1 MPVLLK
7 VEEIINTHFCCLVWP
22 KLNLPVTLLS
32 QNIVTKFVMRGAEVN
47 YERETRKNSKK
58 SNVVT
63 FFAL

>member
-47 YERETRKNSKK
+47 YERERREEIVKNQM
-58 SNVVT
+58 
-63 FFAL
+63 L